1 MAKSQIGTQ
10 KENSL
15 HASLKDFYFL
25 PGDQLEVEC
34 GRYVIDIVRDEE
46 LIEIQ
51 TANFHLLKTKMS
63 NLLKDYHVRVV
74 HPIAKD
80 RWILRLGK
88 DRKQKSRRKSPKHG
102 RPVDLFKEL
111 VGLVEIIDHPHFS
124 LEVALIE
131 EEVIWIDDGRGSWRR
146 KGWSV
151 ADRKLIRVID
161 KVLYERPLDYLSLL
175 PSSLEDPFTNAEL
188 SKVLKIRRR
197 LAEKMTYCL
206 RKMGVI
212 EMVGIRQRFKLFSIV
227 R

>member
-1 MAKSQIGTQ
+1 MAKTQIGTQ

-15 HASLKDFYFL
+15 HVSLKDYYFL
-25 PGDQLEVEC
+25 PGDQFEAEC
-34 GRYVIDIVRDEE
+34 GRYVIDIVRGKQ

-51 TANFHLLKTKMS
+51 TANFHFIKTKLS
-63 NLLKDYHVRVV
+63 NLLKKYHVRVV
-74 HPIAKD
+74 HPIAQE

-88 DRKQKSRRKSPKHG
+88 DGTKSRRKSPKHG
-102 RPVDLFKEL
+102 RPEDLFKEL
-111 VGLVEIIDHPHFS
+111 VGLVEIIGHPHFS
-124 LEVALIE
+124 LEITLIE
-131 EEVIWIDDGRGSWRR
+131 DEVIWIDDGKGSWRR

-151 ADRKLIRVID
+151 ADRKLIQVID
-161 KVLYERPLDYLSLL
+161 TVLYERPQDYLSLL
-175 PSSLEDPFTNAEL
+175 PSALEDPFTNAEL

-212 EMVGIRQRFKLFSIV
+212 EIIGSRQRFRLFSIL

>member
-1 MAKSQIGTQ
+1 MAKTQIGTQ

-15 HASLKDFYFL
+15 HASLKDYYFQ
-25 PGDQLEVEC
+25 PGDQFEAEC
-34 GRYVIDIVRDEE
+34 GRYVIDIVRSKQ

-51 TANFHLLKTKMS
+51 TANFYLLKTKIS

-74 HPIAKD
+74 HPIAQD
-80 RWILRLGK
+80 RWILRRGK
-88 DRKQKSRRKSPKHG
+88 DGQQKSKRKSPKHG
-102 RPVDLFKEL
+102 RPLDLFREL

-131 EEVIWIDDGRGSWRR
+131 DEVIWIDDGRGSWRR

-151 ADRKLIRVID
+151 ADRKLIQVID
-161 KVLYERPLDYLSLL
+161 TVLYERPQDYLSLL

-212 EMVGIRQRFKLFSIV
+212 EIIGSRQRFRLFSIV